1 VSSTEVGRAP
11 AGVDPA
17 TAPAPSH
24 GPAPPG
30 GVGGPRRQAGP
41 RRAVGATRRL
51 PYLLVLPSLA
61 AFAALLGYPLYQVVR
76 ISLLKL
82 DLGELIRRETVFIG
96 LANYRSILADRFF
109 WSVVLRTVLFTA
121 VCVTLTMVV
130 ATLVA
135 LLLERLGR
143 GLRLAVQISLV
154 LTWAMPALTATVVWQ
169 WLFDTQFGV
178 VNWLLTTLG
187 VGDFEGH
194 SWFATGLSTF
204 AVITIIVVWQA
215 IPFVAITLYAGLTA
229 IPRELREAMLVD
241 GASPWRS
248 FWSLVVPVL
257 KPLFMVTGFLS
268 IIWDFKVF
276 TQVWLV
282 RQGGPNR
289 QTVTLSVYAYQEGIA
304 TSHFG
309 LAAAISV
316 TMVVLLLAALVFY
329 IRVMLRTL
337 EDL

>member
-1 VSSTEVGRAP
+1 MRRGAEELTTAAEELTAAVVRRAP
-11 AGVDPA
+11 GID
-17 TAPAPSH
+17 TTPAP
-24 GPAPPG
+24 
-30 GVGGPRRQAGP
+30 
-41 RRAVGATRRL
+41 GATRRL
-51 PYLLVLPSLA
+51 PYLLVLPSLV
-61 AFAALLGYPLYQVVR
+61 AFAALLGYPLYQIVR

-82 DLGELIRRETVFIG
+82 DLGELIRRETVFVG
-96 LANYRSILADRFF
+96 LANYRSILADGFF
-109 WSVVLRTVLFTA
+109 WSVALRTVLFTT
-121 VCVTLTMVV
+121 VCVALTMVV

-135 LLLERLGR
+135 LLLERLGP
-143 GLRLAVQISLV
+143 GLRLAVEVSLV

-169 WLFDTQFGV
+169 WLFDTQFGL

-187 VGDFEGH
+187 IGDFVGH

-215 IPFVAITLYAGLTA
+215 IPFVAITIYAGLTA
-229 IPRELREAMLVD
+229 IPRELREAMRVD
-241 GASPWRS
+241 GAGPWRV
-248 FWSLVVPVL
+248 FRSLILPVL
-257 KPLFMVTGFLS
+257 KPLFMITCFLS

-304 TSHFG
+304 ASHFG
-309 LAAAISV
+309 RAAAISLA
-316 TMVVLLLAALVFY
+316 MVAILLAVLVYY
-329 IRVMLRTL
+329 IRLMLRTQ

>member
-1 VSSTEVGRAP
+1 VSSTEVRRAP

-17 TAPAPSH
+17 TAPAPAA
-24 GPAPPG
+24 GPPG
-30 GVGGPRRQAGP
+30 GPGGPRQAA
-41 RRAVGATRRL
+41 RAARRL
-51 PYLLVLPSLA
+51 PYLLILPSLA
-61 AFAALLGYPLYQVVR
+61 AFIALLGYPLYQVAR
-76 ISLLKL
+76 ISFLKL
-82 DLGELIRRETVFIG
+82 DLGELIRRETVFVG
-96 LANYRSILADRFF
+96 LANYRSILSDSFF

-121 VCVTLTMVV
+121 VSVTLTMVL
-130 ATLVA
+130 ATLIA

-143 GLRLAVQISLV
+143 GLRLAVEVALV

-178 VNWLLTTLG
+178 VNWLLTALG
-187 VGDFEGH
+187 VGDFAGH

-204 AVITIIVVWQA
+204 AVITIIVIWQA

-229 IPRELREAMLVD
+229 IPTELREAMRVD

-248 FWSLVVPVL
+248 FWSLIVPVL
-257 KPLFMVTGFLS
+257 KPLFMITGFLS

-304 TSHFG
+304 GSHFG
-309 LAAAISV
+309 LAAAVSV
-316 TMVVLLLAALVFY
+316 TMVVMLLAALVYY
-329 IRVMLRTL
+329 IRLMLRTQ

>member
-1 VSSTEVGRAP
+1 
-11 AGVDPA
+11 
-17 TAPAPSH
+17 
-24 GPAPPG
+24 
-30 GVGGPRRQAGP
+30 
-41 RRAVGATRRL
+41 
-51 PYLLVLPSLA
+51 
-61 AFAALLGYPLYQVVR
+61 
-76 ISLLKL
+76 
-82 DLGELIRRETVFIG
+82 
-96 LANYRSILADRFF
+96 
-109 WSVVLRTVLFTA
+109 VLFTV

-143 GLRLAVQISLV
+143 GLRLAVEISLV

-241 GASPWRS
+241 GANPWRS
-248 FWSLVVPVL
+248 FWSLIVPVL
-257 KPLFMVTGFLS
+257 KPLFMVTAFLS

-309 LAAAISV
+309 RAAAISV

-329 IRVMLRTL
+329 LRLMLRTQ

>member
-1 VSSTEVGRAP
+1 MGRAP
-11 AGVDPA
+11 AGVAPA
-17 TAPAPSH
+17 PAPAPSH
-24 GPAPPG
+24 GPAPG
-30 GVGGPRRQAGP
+30 GP

-51 PYLLVLPSLA
+51 PYLLVVPSLA
-61 AFAALLGYPLYQVVR
+61 AFVALLGYPLYQVVR

-82 DLGELIRRETVFIG
+82 DLGELIRRETVFVG
-96 LANYRSILADRFF
+96 LANYRSILTDRFF
-109 WSVVLRTVLFTA
+109 WTVALRTVLFTV
-121 VCVTLTMVV
+121 VCVTLTMVI

-135 LLLERLGR
+135 LLLERLGP
-143 GLRLAVQISLV
+143 GLRLAVEISLV

-187 VGDFEGH
+187 VGAFEGH

-248 FWSLVVPVL
+248 FWSLIVPVL
-257 KPLFMVTGFLS
+257 KPLFMVTCFLS

-309 LAAAISV
+309 RAAAISV

-329 IRVMLRTL
+329 IRLMLRTQ

>member
-1 VSSTEVGRAP
+1 VRRGGVRVSHAGTGRAP
-11 AGVDPA
+11 AGVVDPEA
-17 TAPAPSH
+17 APAPRPAV
-24 GPAPPG
+24 PAPS
-30 GVGGPRRQAGP
+30 RRRPA
-41 RRAVGATRRL
+41 AARRL

-61 AFAALLGYPLYQVVR
+61 AFATLLGYPLYQVVR

-82 DLGELIRRETVFIG
+82 DLGELIRRETVFVG

-121 VCVTLTMVV
+121 VSVTLTMVL

-187 VGDFEGH
+187 IGEFGGH

-229 IPRELREAMLVD
+229 IPRELREAMRVD
-241 GASPWRS
+241 GASPWRA
-248 FWSLVVPVL
+248 FWSLIVPAL
-257 KPLFMVTGFLS
+257 RPLFMVTCFLS

-289 QTVTLSVYAYQEGIA
+289 QTVTLAVYAYQEGIA

-309 LAAAISV
+309 RAAAISLV
-316 TMVVLLLAALVFY
+316 MVVLLLTALVYY
-329 IRVMLRTL
+329 IRLMLRTQ

>member
-1 VSSTEVGRAP
+1 
-11 AGVDPA
+11 
-17 TAPAPSH
+17 
-24 GPAPPG
+24 
-30 GVGGPRRQAGP
+30 
-41 RRAVGATRRL
+41 
-51 PYLLVLPSLA
+51 
-61 AFAALLGYPLYQVVR
+61 
-76 ISLLKL
+76 
-82 DLGELIRRETVFIG
+82 
-96 LANYRSILADRFF
+96 
-109 WSVVLRTVLFTA
+109 
-121 VCVTLTMVV
+121 
-130 ATLVA
+130 
-135 LLLERLGR
+135 
-143 GLRLAVQISLV
+143 
-154 LTWAMPALTATVVWQ
+154 
-169 WLFDTQFGV
+169 
-178 VNWLLTTLG
+178 
-187 VGDFEGH
+187 
-194 SWFATGLSTF
+194 
-204 AVITIIVVWQA
+204 VWQA

-248 FWSLVVPVL
+248 FWSLIVPVL

>member
-1 VSSTEVGRAP
+1 VRLAERDVTAGAGQAP
-11 AGVDPA
+11 AV
-17 TAPAPSH
+17 
-24 GPAPPG
+24 
-30 GVGGPRRQAGP
+30 
-41 RRAVGATRRL
+41 TRRFAAALRPGPGQRARAL
-51 PYLLVLPSLA
+51 PYLLVLPSVV
-61 AFAALLGYPLYQVVR
+61 AFVGLLGWPLYQVVR

-82 DLGELIRRETVFIG
+82 DLAELVQRRTVFIG
-96 LANYRSILADRFF
+96 LDNYRTIFTDSFF
-109 WSVVLRTVLFTA
+109 WTVLVRTVVFTA
-121 VCVTLTMVV
+121 VCVALTMVL

-143 GLRLAVQISLV
+143 RMRLLVQVSLV
-154 LTWAMPALTATVVWQ
+154 LTWAMPPITATVVWQ

-178 VNWLLTTLG
+178 VNWVLTSLG
-187 VGDFEGH
+187 ASGFANH

-229 IPRELREAMLVD
+229 IPRELREAMRVD
-241 GASPWRS
+241 GASPWQVFRA
-248 FWSLVVPVL
+248 LILPLL
-257 KPLFMVTGFLS
+257 KPLFLITGFLS

-282 RQGGPNR
+282 RQGGPDR
-289 QTVTLSVYAYQEGIA
+289 QTITLALYAYQQGIA

-316 TMVVLLLAALVFY
+316 VMVLLLVAAMVTY
-329 IRVMLRTL
+329 IRQMLRAQ
-337 EDL
+337 EAV